1 MECNPDFSEDIH
13 SKGVLMLQDDYIIN
27 PNLNEDQSNQKE
39 SPKEKEKEIQINQII
54 DDDESFEKA
63 FNEIFLKKNYEI
75 EPEDEPDH
83 PQIKN
88 SLTENIIITPY
99 ADTNIVIKMKE
110 KNDKISSYPFTKG
123 QGIEKILDIIGLTA
137 NYSNSKL
144 KLLNKNKTNNSKFK
158 ITGYY
163 TDENGKKKK
172 QKKKRK
178 YKPDD
183 IRKKIK
189 ARFHK
194 IIKNVINSKLKK
206 AGSKKLFDFFPQN
219 FITNVTINFNSLIM
233 NLTYEKLIEQEYNSK
248 INLKNGKSDINKYNN
263 NMAVL
268 NYLKKNPEICKNSEF
283 EIIKNMKYNDIL
295 RAYFSSFEFEQ
306 SIIELNNKNETI
318 EYIEE
323 YINKSLNYVNFYNF
337 NKKLLN
343 DNTIENNNNKNC
355 NKFKMAYNS
364 DDEDYEESG

>member
-1 MECNPDFSEDIH
+1 MECIPDFSEDIH
-13 SKGVLMLQDDYIIN
+13 SKEVLMLQDDYLMQL
-27 PNLNEDQSNQKE
+27 NLISKQSNEKE
-39 SPKEKEKEIQINQII
+39 SLKDKEKEMQINKII
-54 DDDESFEKA
+54 DDESFEKA
-63 FNEIFLKKNYEI
+63 FNQIFLKKSEEI
-75 EPEDEPDH
+75 GPIDEPEH
-83 PQIKN
+83 PIIKN
-88 SLTENIIITPY
+88 VPIEYINITPY
-99 ADTNIVIKMKE
+99 ADKKIIIKVEE
-110 KNDKISSYPFTKG
+110 KNEKLSTFPFTKG
-123 QGIEKILDIIGLTA
+123 QGLEKTLDTIGLIA
-137 NYSNSKL
+137 NYSTSKI
-144 KLLNKNKTNNSKFK
+144 KLSNKNKGANTLFK

-194 IIKNVINSKLKK
+194 IIKNTINSKLKK
-206 AGSKKLFDFFPQN
+206 AGAAKLFDFFPQN
-219 FITNVTINFNSLIM
+219 FITNITINLNSQIM

-323 YINKSLNYVNFYNF
+323 YINKSLNYVNFFNY
-337 NKKLLN
+337 NKKIYN
-343 DNTIENNNNKNC
+343 DNNIANNSNKNC
-355 NKFKMAYNS
+355 NKFRIEFNS
-364 DDEDYEESG
+364 DDEEFEESG